1 MKRRIIALASSLAVL
16 LAVLLTGCG
25 GTRTASVSTAD
36 TGVLTLRVNPEIAIA
51 YDKDGLVSDVTG
63 LNADGQQIVAGY
75 TDYIGKTCD
84 TVLQELVVLISDAGY
99 FVEEVDGNARN
110 IVIQIEPGSALPG
123 DDFVQKMS
131 DGVQSAVRELSL
143 TSGIVSI
150 DADDYDPAYATD
162 SEPSP
167 YITLEKAREIAL
179 TQANVAADDA
189 TFTDREFDH
198 DDGTPTFEL
207 EFFAN
212 GYEYEY
218 EIHAVTGAVL
228 KAEHEPVPA
237 SQATAAGQT
246 ANNSTTANRTDYGNT
261 DYGSASDGITDYGN
275 TDYGSASD
283 GITDYGDTDYGRGQT
298 NAAAS
303 ATAASANRTDYGRTD
318 YGSTDYG
325 RGQASAASTTAANN
339 LVEVAATA
347 ASTTSNANRTDYGV
361 TDYGRTDYGITDYGN
376 RQPSVTVPTTA
387 ATTAASTTA
396 SANANRTDYG
406 NTDYGNTDYG
416 NTNYG
421 NTNYGNTDYGNS
433 DYGNSDYGRS
443 DYR

>member
-25 GTRTASVSTAD
+25 GTQTAKVSTAD

-237 SQATAAGQT
+237 SQATAAGQ
-246 ANNSTTANRTDYGNT
+246 AANSTTNSAGANRTDYGNT

-283 GITDYGDTDYGRGQT
+283 GITDYGNTDYGRGQT
-298 NAAAS
+298 NAAP
-303 ATAASANRTDYGRTD
+303 
-318 YGSTDYG
+318 
-325 RGQASAASTTAANN
+325 STTASNHS
-339 LVEVAATA
+339 VIEVAATA
-347 ASTTSNANRTDYGV
+347 ASTTSNANRTDYG
-361 TDYGRTDYGITDYGN
+361 ITDYGKTDYGATDYGHG
-376 RQPSVTVPTTA
+376 QTSAAVSTTA
-387 ATTAASTTA
+387 ATTAASTT
-396 SANANRTDYG
+396 ANANRTDYG

-433 DYGNSDYGRS
+433 NYGNSDYGRS

>member
-25 GTRTASVSTAD
+25 GTQTASVSTAD

-179 TQANVAADDA
+179 TQANVSADDA

-237 SQATAAGQT
+237 SQATAAGQ
-246 ANNSTTANRTDYGNT
+246 AANSTTNSAGANRTDYGNT
-261 DYGSASDGITDYGN
+261 DYG
-275 TDYGSASD
+275 
-283 GITDYGDTDYGRGQT
+283 RGQT
-298 NAAAS
+298 NAAP
-303 ATAASANRTDYGRTD
+303 
-318 YGSTDYG
+318 
-325 RGQASAASTTAANN
+325 STTASNN
-339 LVEVAATA
+339 SVIEVAATA
-347 ASTTSNANRTDYGV
+347 ASTTSNANRTDYG
-361 TDYGRTDYGITDYGN
+361 ITDYGKTDYGATDYGN
-376 RQPSVTVPTTA
+376 GQTSAAVSTTA
-387 ATTAASTTA
+387 ATTAASTT
-396 SANANRTDYG
+396 ANANRTDYG

-433 DYGNSDYGRS
+433 NYGNSDYGRS

>member
-25 GTRTASVSTAD
+25 GTQTASVSTAD

-84 TVLQELVVLISDAGY
+84 AVLQELVVLISDAGY

-179 TQANVAADDA
+179 TQANVSADDA

-237 SQATAAGQT
+237 SQATAAGQ
-246 ANNSTTANRTDYGNT
+246 AANSTTNSAGANRTDYGNT

-283 GITDYGDTDYGRGQT
+283 GITDYGNTDYGSASDGITDYGNTDYGRGQT
-298 NAAAS
+298 NAAP
-303 ATAASANRTDYGRTD
+303 
-318 YGSTDYG
+318 
-325 RGQASAASTTAANN
+325 STTASNHS
-339 LVEVAATA
+339 VIEVAATA
-347 ASTTSNANRTDYGV
+347 ASTTSNANRTDYG
-361 TDYGRTDYGITDYGN
+361 ITDYGKTDYGATDYGN
-376 RQPSVTVPTTA
+376 GQTSAAVSTTA
-387 ATTAASTTA
+387 ATTAASTT
-396 SANANRTDYG
+396 ANANRTDYG

-433 DYGNSDYGRS
+433 NYGNSDYGRS